1 MARRRRLRGW
11 EALGVLLLLVIYVV
25 VEYPGVALALALLAL
40 GAGLLWQASRRRREV
55 LRVEQLSGRS
65 LEEIDTFSGG
75 DFEAWVTAVLQSAGI
90 PAENIRDQGDFGIDV
105 IATLGSV
112 RVGIQVKRYAKSVG
126 NDAVQQALAGSAY
139 HGCGLAAVVTQSRY
153 TRAARAQASRG
164 RVPVLLVD
172 REGLHELADR
182 LREFSES
189 S

>member
-1 MARRRRLRGW
+1 MARRKRLRGW
-11 EALGVLLLLVIYVV
+11 EALGVLLLLVLYVV
-25 VEYPGVALALALLAL
+25 VEYPWVALALALLAL
-40 GAGLLWQASRRRREV
+40 GAGLLWQVSRRRREV
-55 LRVEQLSGRS
+55 LRVEQLSGSS

-75 DFEAWVTAVLQSAGI
+75 DFEAWVTAVLRRAGI
-90 PAENIRDQGDFGIDV
+90 PAQNIRDQGDFGIDV

-139 HGCGLAAVVTQSRY
+139 HGCALAAVVTQSRY

-172 REGLHELADR
+172 RESLHELADR
-182 LREFSES
+182 LRDFAKSA
-189 S
+189 